1 MMPSLDLRL
10 DDHAARERIRTSL
23 GESLLVEA
31 SAGTGKTTE
40 LIARIVSV
48 LASGATTI
56 DRIVAVTFTNKA
68 AGELKLRLRQELD
81 RARDTAGTEGERK
94 NIEEALEH
102 LEEASIGTIH
112 SFCAQILRERPVEAV
127 VDPAFEELSE
137 QQSSRIY
144 ERAFRAWIQRKL
156 AEGAPALRRAL
167 VRLAARSSGESGP
180 PIDQLKYA
188 AWKLIEWRDHP
199 APWRQAPFDR
209 DSEIDGLIEQVKLI
223 GEAASLCT
231 KPFDNLVK
239 SLRPAQAVVTWIQR
253 SEAATR
259 GRDYDSLESFLIK
272 LLGDLKKDTK
282 KGSGFFAESL
292 PREQVVEARGQ
303 LIANL
308 EKFQAAAD
316 ADLAATLRNEM
327 WDLVVRYNELKR
339 RAGKLDFVDLL
350 ILARDLVRGN
360 AEVRRYLQQRFTHI
374 FIDEFQDTDPL
385 QAEILLLLTSDDAAQ
400 ADWHAVVPKPG
411 KLFVVGDPKQSV
423 YKFRRADVVLYRGI
437 RDALAARGV
446 GVVQLTTS
454 FRALRPLQECV
465 NAAFHSEMKD
475 DAEAGQA
482 AYSPLHGDTPA
493 IENQPSVIALPVPR
507 PYGNTRISKIAIDEC
522 LPATIVG
529 FVEWLV
535 RESGWKVRD
544 PEDPGR
550 LLPVT
555 ERQICILFRRFTNYG
570 RDVTRDYVKDL
581 EAREIPHLLV
591 GSKSYHSREEIETL
605 RAALTAVEWP
615 DDELSVFA
623 ALKGSLFGI
632 SDSTLLRF
640 RHRYQRLHP
649 FVEIPLPD
657 GRGSEGE
664 LRAEGEFQAG
674 GELRAERELRA
685 EGEVRAGGEF
695 QPGGEF
701 LAVGHALRLLAELHR
716 RRNRRPIADTV
727 NSLLEATRAHA
738 GFALRPAGHQ
748 VLANVYRMSDL
759 ARGFELSGGI
769 SFRGFVEELDAQ
781 SEKAE
786 SSEAPVLEEGA
797 EGVRIMTV
805 HAAKG
810 LEFPIVILADMNA
823 NLAAGDPDRYVDA
836 RRQLC
841 ATRLLRCA
849 PWELRDHEAQER
861 LRERAEG
868 VRVAYVAATRARDL
882 LVVPAVGDE
891 ERDGWLGPL
900 NKAIYPGR
908 DGYRNATRAMGCP
921 EFGDSS
927 VIDRPFYT
935 REEHSVRPGAH
946 SPQQGRHSVV
956 WWDPR
961 RLKLHAPAN
970 LGLRQEEILT
980 GDAADTE
987 SPSMAAYKAW
997 IEKREQVAAAAQAKR
1012 FEVFTAS
1019 DTSGSPTD
1027 FEVEVSIE
1035 SIEKKLGRPSGARFG
1050 TLVHTILRDAALDAD
1065 HAALASLAAVHGRL
1079 LGGTPEEIEHATKAA
1094 AAALNHPLLARAR
1107 QAARVH
1113 REYPIV
1119 LKLDESKV
1127 LEGMIDLVFEAEG
1140 VWNIIDFKTDADLAS
1155 SRAHYKR
1162 QLQWYSVA
1170 ISRLNRRPVRAYLM
1184 SI

>member
-1 MMPSLDLRL
+1 MMPVLDNTL
-10 DDHAARERIRTSL
+10 DDRAARERIRTSL

-48 LASGATTI
+48 LGSGATTI
-56 DRIVAVTFTNKA
+56 DHIVAVTFTNKA
-68 AGELKLRLRQELD
+68 AGELKLRVRQELD
-81 RARDTAGTEGERK
+81 SARDTAGTEAECK

-167 VRLAARSSGESGP
+167 VRLAARNTGEGGP

-199 APWRQAPFDR
+199 APWRQVPFDR
-209 DSEIDGLIEQVKLI
+209 DSEVDRLVEQVKLI
-223 GEAASLCT
+223 GEAAALCA

-239 SLRPAQAVVTWIQR
+239 SLRPAQALVTWIQR

-259 GRDYDSLESFLIK
+259 GRDYDTLESFLIK
-272 LLGDLKKDTK
+272 LLGDLKKDIK

-292 PREQVVEARGQ
+292 PREQVVSARGQ

-308 EKFQAAAD
+308 ETFQAAAD
-316 ADLAATLRNEM
+316 ADLAATLRTEM
-327 WDLVVRYNELKR
+327 WDLVVRYDDLKR

-385 QAEILLLLTSDDAAQ
+385 QAEILLLLSSDDPGQ
-400 ADWHAVVPKPG
+400 SDWHAVVPKPG

-465 NAAFHSEMKD
+465 NAAFQREMQD
-475 DAEAGQA
+475 DVEAGQA

-493 IENQPSVIALPVPR
+493 IDDQPSVIALPVPR

-544 PEDPGR
+544 LEDTAR
-550 LLPVT
+550 ILPVT

-591 GSKSYHSREEIETL
+591 GSKSFHSREEIETL
-605 RAALTAVEWP
+605 RAALTAIEWP

-623 ALKGSLFGI
+623 ALKGSLFAM

-640 RHRYQRLHP
+640 RHRFNRLHP
-649 FVEIPLPD
+649 F
-657 GRGSEGE
+657 GRHEE
-664 LRAEGEFQAG
+664 NIEA
-674 GELRAERELRA
+674 
-685 EGEVRAGGEF
+685 EF
-695 QPGGEF
+695 QPVAE
-701 LAVGHALRLLAELHR
+701 ALRLLADLHR
-716 RRNRRPIADTV
+716 QRNRRPIADTV
-727 NSLLEATRAHA
+727 NAILEATRAHA

-748 VLANVYRMSDL
+748 VLANIYRVSDL

-769 SFRGFVEELDAQ
+769 SFRGFVEELEVQ
-781 SEKAE
+781 SEKSD

-810 LEFPIVILADMNA
+810 LEFPIVILADMNKS
-823 NLAAGDPDRYVDA
+823 LSTDEPDRYVDA
-836 RRQLC
+836 KRHLC

-849 PWELRDHEAQER
+849 PWELRDNEAQER

-882 LVVPAVGDE
+882 LVVPTVGDE
-891 ERDGWLGPL
+891 ERDGWLAPL

-908 DGYRNATRAMGCP
+908 DRYRNTTRAVGCP
-921 EFGDSS
+921 DFGDSS

-935 REEHSVRPGAH
+935 REEPSVRPGMH
-946 SPQQGRHSVV
+946 SPQEGQHSVV

-961 RLKLHAPAN
+961 KLKLHAPAN

-980 GDAADTE
+980 GDGTE
-987 SPSMAAYKAW
+987 MESSSMVAYKAW
-997 IEKREQVAAAAQAKR
+997 VEHRQLVAVGAQVKQ
-1012 FEVFTAS
+1012 FDVFTAS
-1019 DTSGSPTD
+1019 ETSNSPKD
-1027 FEVEVSIE
+1027 FEVDVSVE
-1035 SIEKKLGRPSGARFG
+1035 SIEKIAGRPTGARFG

-1065 HAALASLAAVHGRL
+1065 QATLAALTTVHGRL
-1079 LGGTPEEIEHATKAA
+1079 LGATPEEIEHAKKAV
-1094 AAALNHPLLARAR
+1094 AAALNHPLLASVR
-1107 QAARVH
+1107 QATRVH
-1113 REYPIV
+1113 REYPIM
-1119 LKLDESKV
+1119 LKLDESRV
-1127 LEGMIDLVFEAEG
+1127 LEGVIDLAFESGDA
-1140 VWNIIDFKTDADLAS
+1140 WNIIDFKTDADLAS
-1155 SRAHYKR
+1155 NRAHYKR
-1162 QLQWYSVA
+1162 QLHWYSLA
-1170 ISRLNRRPVRAYLM
+1170 ISRLNKMPVRAYLF

>member
-1 MMPSLDLRL
+1 MMPSLDTRL
-10 DDHAARERIRTSL
+10 DDCAARERIRTSL
-23 GESLLVEA
+23 SESLLVEA

-56 DRIVAVTFTNKA
+56 DHIVAVTFTNKA

-81 RARDTAGTEGERK
+81 CARDAVGTEVERK

-156 AEGAPALRRAL
+156 TEGAPALRRAL
-167 VRLAARSSGESGP
+167 VRLAARNSGEGGAP
-180 PIDQLKYA
+180 VDQLKYA

-199 APWRQAPFDR
+199 APWRQVPFDR
-209 DSEIDGLIEQVKLI
+209 DVEIDGLVEQVKLI
-223 GEAASLCT
+223 GEAASLCA

-259 GRDYDSLESFLIK
+259 GRDYDTLESFLIK

-303 LIANL
+303 LITNL

-316 ADLAATLRNEM
+316 ADLAATLRTEM
-327 WDLVVRYNELKR
+327 WDLVVRYDELKR

-385 QAEILLLLTSDDAAQ
+385 QAEILLLLTSDDPEQ
-400 ADWHAVVPKPG
+400 SDWHAVVPKPG

-446 GVVQLTTS
+446 GVVQLTAS
-454 FRALRPLQECV
+454 FRALHPIQECV
-465 NAAFHSEMKD
+465 NAAFHSEMRD
-475 DAEAGQA
+475 DADAGQA
-482 AYSPLHGDTPA
+482 AYSPLHGDTAA

-507 PYGNTRISKIAIDEC
+507 PYGSSRVSKSAIDEC
-522 LPATIVG
+522 LPGTIVG

-535 RESGWKVRD
+535 RESGWSVRD
-544 PEDPGR
+544 PEDPAR

-591 GSKSYHSREEIETL
+591 GSKSFHSREEIETL
-605 RAALTAVEWP
+605 RAALTAIEWP

-640 RHRYQRLHP
+640 RHQFNRLNL
-649 FVEIPLPD
+649 FVRLEENI
-657 GRGSEGE
+657 E
-664 LRAEGEFQAG
+664 AEF
-674 GELRAERELRA
+674 RPVAE
-685 EGEVRAGGEF
+685 
-695 QPGGEF
+695 
-701 LAVGHALRLLAELHR
+701 ALRLLAELHR
-716 RRNRRPIADTV
+716 QRNRRPIADTV

-748 VLANVYRMSDL
+748 VLANVYRVSDL

-769 SFRGFVEELDAQ
+769 SFRGFVEELEAQ

-810 LEFPIVILADMNA
+810 LEFPIVILADMTA

-836 RRQLC
+836 KQHLC

-849 PWELRDHEAQER
+849 PWELRDNEAQER
-861 LRERAEG
+861 LREQAEG

-900 NKAIYPGR
+900 NKAIYPAR
-908 DGYRNATRAMGCP
+908 DRYRNATRAVGCP

-927 VIDRPFYT
+927 VIDRPFYA
-935 REEHSVRPGAH
+935 REEHSVKPGMH
-946 SPQQGRHSVV
+946 SPQQGQHSVV

-961 RLKLHAPAN
+961 KLKLHAPAN

-980 GDAADTE
+980 AEAAEIE
-987 SPSMAAYKAW
+987 SPSMVVYKGW
-997 IEKREQVAAAAQAKR
+997 VEKRERAGAASQTKQ
-1012 FEVFTAS
+1012 FDIFTAS
-1019 DTSGSPTD
+1019 ETSSSPTD

-1035 SIEKKLGRPSGARFG
+1035 SIEKNAGRPTGARFG

-1065 HAALASLAAVHGRL
+1065 HAAVSALAAVHGRL
-1079 LGGTPEEIEHATKAA
+1079 LGGTAEEIEHATKSAG
-1094 AAALNHPLLARAR
+1094 AALSHPLLARAR
-1107 QAARVH
+1107 LATRVH
-1113 REYPIV
+1113 REYPI
-1119 LKLDESKV
+1119 LLRLDGSRV
-1127 LEGMIDLVFEAEG
+1127 LEGVIDLAFEADG
-1140 VWNIIDFKTDADLAS
+1140 AWNIVDFKTDADLAS

-1162 QLQWYSVA
+1162 QLQWYSLA
-1170 ISRLNRRPVRAYLM
+1170 ISRLNKMPVRAYLL